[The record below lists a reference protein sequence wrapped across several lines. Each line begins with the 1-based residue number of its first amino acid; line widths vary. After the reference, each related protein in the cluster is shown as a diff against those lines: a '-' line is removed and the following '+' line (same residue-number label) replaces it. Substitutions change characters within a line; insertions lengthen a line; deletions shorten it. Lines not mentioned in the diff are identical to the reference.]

1 MGDNRAVVILT
12 APMFAVA
19 PDPQYDLSLR
29 LLALLVS
36 GALLA
41 SLITLLA
48 TAVQPFS
55 WPDRGDVG
63 PPAWAAMPFI
73 SQLDFMREAETLP
86 APAVRTPG
94 RSGTT
99 IYRCESASEITYSDR
114 PCARGNARV
123 LRLPLP

>member
-1 MGDNRAVVILT
+1 
-12 APMFAVA
+12 MFAVTS
-19 PDPQYDLSLR
+19 DPQYDLSLR

-73 SQLDFMREAETLP
+73 SELPFMSDEQPTQL
-86 APAVRTPG
+86 APVRSTG
-94 RSGTT
+94 TAGTT
-99 IYRCESASEITYSDR
+99 IYRCQSATEITYSDR
-114 PCARGNARV
+114 PCTRGNGRV

>member
-1 MGDNRAVVILT
+1 
-12 APMFAVA
+12 MFAVTS
-19 PDPQYDLSLR
+19 DPQYDLSLR

-73 SQLDFMREAETLP
+73 SELPFMWEGEPERV
-86 APAVRTPG
+86 APAQAADIPA
-94 RSGTT
+94 TT
-99 IYRCESASEITYSDR
+99 IYRCQSATEITYSDR
-114 PCARGNARV
+114 PCAHGNGRV
-123 LRLPLP
+123 LRLPLH

>member
-1 MGDNRAVVILT
+1 
-12 APMFAVA
+12 MFAVA
-19 PDPQYDLSLR
+19 SDPQYDLSLR

-73 SQLDFMREAETLP
+73 SELPFMLDREPERLAPPRATGVP
-86 APAVRTPG
+86 A
-94 RSGTT
+94 TT
-99 IYRCESASEITYSDR
+99 IYRCQSATEITYSDR
-114 PCARGNARV
+114 PCTRGNGRV
-123 LRLPLP
+123 LRLPQP

>member
-1 MGDNRAVVILT
+1 MGDNPFVVILS

-19 PDPQYDLSLR
+19 HDPQYDLSLR

-41 SLITLLA
+41 SLITLLV

-63 PPAWAAMPFI
+63 PPAWAAMPFM
-73 SQLDFMREAETLP
+73 SQLNFLSDAEKSP
-86 APAVRTPG
+86 APLVRTPG
-94 RSGTT
+94 AAGTT
-99 IYRCESASEITYSDR
+99 IYRCQSATEVTYSDR
-114 PCARGNARV
+114 PCTSGNSRV
-123 LRLPLP
+123 LRLPLQ

>member
-1 MGDNRAVVILT
+1 
-12 APMFAVA
+12 MFAVA

-63 PPAWAAMPFI
+63 PPAWAAMPLI
-73 SQLDFMREAETLP
+73 SELPFLSNAEP
-86 APAVRTPG
+86 VRSAPARTHGLPN
-94 RSGTT
+94 TT
-99 IYRCESASEITYSDR
+99 IYRCQSATEVTYSDR
-114 PCARGNARV
+114 PCTRGDARV
-123 LRLPLP
+123 LRLPLQ